1 MTLKTAH
8 TCPALNRSLRALAAT
23 VLSTATLLAL
33 ADDAPPTD
41 GLWRGTGG
49 AAVSANSGNTE
60 SVAAQL
66 KVEAARLTEADKI
79 GLGANLTY
87 ARNTVDGEDSTSA
100 NKMGAYGQYDFNLG
114 PNLLAFG
121 RLELARDQLTD
132 LDLRTA
138 IAAGM
143 GWKLINRKDTRFT
156 VFAGLGHTADRYGSV
171 QTIDGKIDDRFSRNS
186 VLLAEESQHALTPS
200 ISFKQR
206 LSIQPGISGD
216 KGTLANF
223 TADLAVALNSTMSLS
238 VGVVNAYDSQPPEGR
253 KSNDLGLF
261 TGINVKFGAL

>member
-1 MTLKTAH
+1 MTLKPAH
-8 TCPALNRSLRALAAT
+8 AHLALNRPLRNLAAA
-23 VLSTATLLAL
+23 VLSTATLWAL
-33 ADDAPPTD
+33 ADDAPPAD

-49 AAVSANSGNTE
+49 AAVSANAGNTD

-79 GLGANLTY
+79 SLGGNLNY

-114 PNLLAFG
+114 PSLLAFG

-132 LDLRTA
+132 LDLRNV
-138 IAAGM
+138 IGAGL
-143 GWKLINRKDTRFT
+143 GWKLINREDTRFT
-156 VFAGLGHTADRYGSV
+156 VFAGFSHTADRYGSV
-171 QTIDGKIDDRFSRNS
+171 QTIDGKSDDRFSRTS

-200 ISFKQR
+200 VSFKQR
-206 LSIQPGISGD
+206 LSVQPGISGD
-216 KGTLANF
+216 KGTLASF
-223 TADLAVALNSTMSLS
+223 RADLAVALNSTMSLS
-238 VGVVNAYDSQPPEGR
+238 VGVVNDYDSQPPEGR